1 MSSDK
6 KLSLNKPTEVNNF
19 DEYTSDPANPVPYTK
34 GVFPRR
40 NNAYMAEDQ
49 SFAAARY
56 DVLFYQTDTLTEDV
70 TLAGNIIAD
79 LKVSLSSTDADFIVK
94 LIDVLP
100 ANEPAPAFLPN
111 GTNMG
116 GLQRLVRAEVMRGKF
131 RNSFSDP
138 QPFTIN
144 KITPVKYQLPDVSHT
159 FKKGHRIMVQIQSS
173 WFPLVDRNP
182 QKFMRIPEADE
193 SDFQKA
199 TIRIYHDRKHVSKII
214 LPVLK

>member
-1 MSSDK
+1 MFFNYYLKDKGVFNAAEATVFETGTNRWRTFNAWPPANVKPTEYYMSSDK

-116 GLQRLVRAEVMRGKF
+116 GPAASRAC
-131 RNSFSDP
+131 
-138 QPFTIN
+138 
-144 KITPVKYQLPDVSHT
+144 
-159 FKKGHRIMVQIQSS
+159 
-173 WFPLVDRNP
+173 
-182 QKFMRIPEADE
+182 
-193 SDFQKA
+193 
-199 TIRIYHDRKHVSKII
+199 
-214 LPVLK
+214 